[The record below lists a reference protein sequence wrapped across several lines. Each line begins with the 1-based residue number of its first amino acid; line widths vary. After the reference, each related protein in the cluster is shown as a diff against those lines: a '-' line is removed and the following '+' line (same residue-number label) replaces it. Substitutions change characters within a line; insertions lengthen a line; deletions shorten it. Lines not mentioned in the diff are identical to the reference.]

1 MNETYLDLMRKT
13 STDFNFVGDKL
24 SLTVK
29 RMETSEKYNPVSE
42 LYRLIRTA
50 EANTV
55 QLRNLAARTGR
66 RNTLQVYE
74 EVSDAHHIEIREGP
88 DWIRIAL
95 PGILPKRDSYYKPE
109 T

>member
-1 MNETYLDLMRKT
+1 MNKTYMDAMRKT

-42 LYRLIRTA
+42 LYQLIRKA

-55 QLRNLAARTGR
+55 QLRDLAARTDGS
-66 RNTLQVYE
+66 TVLQFYE
-74 EVSDAHHIEIREGP
+74 EVSDA
-88 DWIRIAL
+88 
-95 PGILPKRDSYYKPE
+95 
-109 T
+109 